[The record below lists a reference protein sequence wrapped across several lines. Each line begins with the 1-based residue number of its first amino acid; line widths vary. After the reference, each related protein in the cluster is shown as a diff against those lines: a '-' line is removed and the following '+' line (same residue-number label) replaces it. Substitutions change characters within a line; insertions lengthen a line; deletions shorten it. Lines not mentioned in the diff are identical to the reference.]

1 MQPNDLVISK
11 SNKQPYVVIKMEK
24 KITRKVPKWFSQS
37 H

>member
-24 KITRKVPKWFSQS
+24 KVGRFQNGSPKAIS
-37 H
+37 